1 MIVTLCQKFELV
13 LLLLLR
19 RPRCLQRK
27 SNQDVYQKQ
36 KTAPKHV
43 PPLASFESK
52 EEEEKL
58 NHRREN
64 LNFDE
69 TKGGKQIYFTIS
81 ST

>member
-13 LLLLLR
+13 LLLLR

-52 EEEEKL
+52 EEEKL